1 MLDVAMLLLVVVFF
15 ALTIGYAGLCD
26 RLLAAPA
33 EHDRD
38 AS

>member
-1 MLDVAMLLLVVVFF
+1 MLDIGMLLLVVVFF
-15 ALTIGYAGLCD
+15 SLTIGYAGLCD
-26 RLLAAPA
+26 RLFAASA